1 MLPPIIPGMGQDVG
15 GGGDDTKALS
25 RSAGFLGGFA
35 KGLQGEMSKQDEARK
50 ALLHLK
56 DNGYPSI
63 PGKDIKPYLASWN
76 EETPFPIAG
85 ISTALSQHGQQ
96 ARMPLQEKARRE
108 AQARLFAHQ
117 RALLDQKGAP
127 KFDPIKGHQM
137 AKQLLDQ
144 QFLDVNDPYGAQ
156 LYENA
161 FNLYASYFGV
171 APQTLFDYEPGEQ
184 GVLDKIMGREPA
196 PRPLFTAPGA
206 IRPGTTMRPQ
216 GAAPAT
222 APAGDGWSIEPAD

>member
-25 RSAGFLGGFA
+25 RSAGFLGGFV
-35 KGLQGEMSKQDEARK
+35 KGLQGEMSRQDEARK

-63 PGKDIKPYLASWN
+63 PGKDIKPYLSSWN

-96 ARMPLQEKARRE
+96 TRMPLQEKAKRE

-117 RALLDQKGAP
+117 RALLDRKGDA
-127 KFDPIKGHQM
+127 KFDPYKGHQM

-144 QFLDVNDPYGAQ
+144 QFLDVSDPYGAQ

-161 FNLYASYFGV
+161 YNQYAAQFGV
-171 APQTLFDYEPGEQ
+171 APQALFDYEPGKQ
-184 GVLDKIMGREPA
+184 GILDRMLDRPVP
-196 PRPLFTAPGA
+196 PRPLFAPPVASQSKKTNAPDDGDAPPVGA
-206 IRPGTTMRPQ
+206 
-216 GAAPAT
+216 
-222 APAGDGWSIEPAD
+222 DGNPLW